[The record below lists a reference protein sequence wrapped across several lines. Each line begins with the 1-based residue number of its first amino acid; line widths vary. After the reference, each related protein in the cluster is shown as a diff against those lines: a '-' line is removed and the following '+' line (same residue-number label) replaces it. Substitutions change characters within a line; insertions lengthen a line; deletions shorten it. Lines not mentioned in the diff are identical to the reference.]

1 MKAEETKSLMGVYL
15 APKEDK
21 DQGLLAMFRYA
32 AREPYGI
39 HVDRLPGLQGHFKI
53 KIARSISSDP
63 AREGYEA
70 SLAEIDRAIAELKK
84 FKIEA
89 PVP

>member
-1 MKAEETKSLMGVYL
+1 MKAEETKSLLGVYL

-21 DQGLLAMFRYA
+21 DHGLLAMFRYA

-39 HVDRLPGLQGHFKI
+39 HVDRLPLIQEHFKE
-53 KIARSISSDP
+53 KIALSFPSEA

-70 SLAEIDRAIAELKK
+70 SLAEVERAITGLKE
-84 FKIEA
+84 FKNEA
-89 PVP
+89 PAP